1 MFDGGGQRSERRKW
15 IACFEGVTALLFVA
29 ALSSYDESLAEDRDS
44 NGMRESLILFDSLV
58 NARWFA
64 KSATILFLNKCVL
77 ALLGTE
83 LTQQDGRLQ
92 ATPVRFVCHEALPRL
107 RRRSDRL

>member
-64 KSATILFLNKCVL
+64 KSATILFLNKCASRTAGDEVD
-77 ALLGTE
+77 AA
-83 LTQQDGRLQ
+83 GRTSSSS
-92 ATPVRFVCHEALPRL
+92 ACSS
-107 RRRSDRL
+107 RRSPSTFPTIPAI